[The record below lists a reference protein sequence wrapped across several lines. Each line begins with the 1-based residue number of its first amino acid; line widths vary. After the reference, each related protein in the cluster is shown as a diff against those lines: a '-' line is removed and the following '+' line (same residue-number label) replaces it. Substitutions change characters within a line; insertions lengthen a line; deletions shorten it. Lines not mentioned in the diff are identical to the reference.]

1 MEGRRVGAHRPST
14 RSRRRLSAPEP
25 TLTRGWL
32 DSVGGLVAHDQDR
45 AAHIPDMIK
54 KLVLPAAVALACGAW
69 WALVVYVAS
78 TWHIAPYAAT
88 VAFPTIALLVYY
100 PQARRM
106 KTYWAANWAVA
117 AVAIPQFSYLAMAVG
132 LAYGWIGLSSG
143 RHLTWN
149 RPEK

>member
-14 RSRRRLSAPEP
+14 RSRRRLNAPERSAFGR
-25 TLTRGWL
+25 LN
-32 DSVGGLVAHDQDR
+32 GLAVHAQDR

-54 KLVLPAAVALACGAW
+54 KLVLPAAVVLACGAW

-132 LAYGWIGLSSG
+132 LAYGWIGLASG
-143 RHLTWN
+143 RRLTWISG
-149 RPEK
+149 KK

>member
-1 MEGRRVGAHRPST
+1 MGAHRPST

-45 AAHIPDMIK
+45 LAHIPDMIK
-54 KLVLPAAVALACGAW
+54 KLVVPAAVVLACGAW

-78 TWHIAPYAAT
+78 AWHIAPYAAT

-143 RHLTWN
+143 RRLTWSVSG
-149 RPEK
+149 KK